1 MSFPFK
7 ASTFTTA
14 LAKAVGATALALT
27 IAWPASAAVD
37 IQEVRSDSGVTA
49 WLVEDYTIPMIAINF
64 AFEGGSIQ
72 DPDGKGGLVNL
83 MSALFDEGAGDL
95 ESNAFQEAL
104 DNAGA
109 EMSFEASTDALYGSM
124 RLLSDNKDE
133 ALDLLA
139 LAVNEPRFDDNP
151 VERMRQQILTGIR
164 ANSRDPQRQGMREF
178 SRMLYGDH
186 PYALER
192 EGTEATIITVTPDD
206 LRAAHGD
213 LLAKS
218 NLHVA
223 VVGAIDAETLKGDL
237 DRIFGDLPDEA
248 QLDDIAHVEP
258 KLGEEVLYEFALP
271 QSTLQLVYPGIE
283 RDDPEFFAAY
293 LMNHILGGGT
303 FSSRLFNEVRE
314 VRGLTYGIGSWLQG
328 REYSNA
334 LAISTSTRADQ
345 VTQALDV
352 IKDQVAKFIEEGPT
366 EEELAKAKTYVVGA
380 YAINNLDSS
389 ASIARTLLE
398 LQRDD
403 LGMDYI
409 ETRVGEIES
418 VTLDQVRASAQRLLT
433 AEPSLLVI
441 GPQAQETDTGNGAA
455 AGEEDTDT
463 SN

>member
-1 MSFPFK
+1 MSFPFNVK
-7 ASTFTTA
+7 TFTGTIVRT
-14 LAKAVGATALALT
+14 LGATAIALT
-27 IAWPASAAVD
+27 VAWPASAAVD
-37 IQEVRSDSGVTA
+37 IQEVRSDAGVTA

-95 ESNAFQEAL
+95 ESNDYQEAL

-109 EMSFEASTDALYGSM
+109 EMSFNATTDALYGSM
-124 RLLSDNKDE
+124 RLLSDNKDD
-133 ALDLLA
+133 ALGLLA
-139 LAVNEPRFDDNP
+139 LAVNEPRFDEDP

-164 ANSRDPQRQGMREF
+164 ASSRDPQRQGMRQF
-178 SRMLYGDH
+178 SRTLYGDH

-192 EGTEATIITVTPDD
+192 EGTEETITNVTPDD

-223 VVGAIDAETLKGDL
+223 VVGAIDAETLKADL

-248 QLDDIAHVEP
+248 QLKDIARVEP

-293 LMNHILGGGT
+293 LMNHIFGGGT

-314 VRGLTYGIGSWLQG
+314 TRGLTYGIGSWLQG

-334 LAISTSTRADQ
+334 LSISTSTRADQ

-352 IKDQVAKFIEEGPT
+352 IKEEVAKFIAEGPT
-366 EEELAKAKTYVVGA
+366 EEELAKAKTYVIGA

-403 LGMDYI
+403 LGIDYI
-409 ETRVGEIES
+409 ETRVDQIES

-441 GPQAQETDTGNGAA
+441 GPKARETETGNGAA
-455 AGEEDTDT
+455 AGEDETDT

>member
-1 MSFPFK
+1 MSFPFNLK
-7 ASTFTTA
+7 TFTGTIVRT
-14 LAKAVGATALALT
+14 LGATAIALT
-27 IAWPASAAVD
+27 VAWPAAAAVD

-64 AFEGGSIQ
+64 AFEGGATQ

-95 ESNAFQEAL
+95 ESNDYQEAL

-109 EMSFEASTDALYGSM
+109 EMSFNATADALYGSM

-133 ALDLLA
+133 ALRLLA
-139 LAVNEPRFDDNP
+139 LAVNEPRFDENP

-164 ANSRDPQRQGMREF
+164 ASSRDPQRQGMRRF
-178 SRMLYGDH
+178 SRTLYGDH

-192 EGTEATIITVTPDD
+192 EGTEETIIAVTPDD

-213 LLAKS
+213 LLAKA

-223 VVGAIDAETLKGDL
+223 VVGAIDAQTLKADL

-248 QLDDIAHVEP
+248 RLKDIARVEP
-258 KLGEEVLYEFALP
+258 RLGEEVLYEFALP

-314 VRGLTYGIGSWLQG
+314 MRGLTYGIGSWLQG
-328 REYSNA
+328 REYSNS

-352 IKDQVAKFIEEGPT
+352 IRQEVAKFIAEGPT
-366 EEELAKAKTYVVGA
+366 EEELAKAKTYVIGA

-403 LGMDYI
+403 LGIDYI
-409 ETRVGEIES
+409 ETRVDQIES
-418 VTLDQVRASAQRLLT
+418 VTLDEVRASAQRLLS

-441 GPQAQETDTGNGAA
+441 GPGARETDTGNDAA
-455 AGEEDTDT
+455 AGEGETDT

>member
-7 ASTFTTA
+7 ASTFTAA

-37 IQEVRSDSGVTA
+37 IQEVRSESGVTA

-95 ESNAFQEAL
+95 ESNEFQEAL

-139 LAVNEPRFDDNP
+139 LAVNEPRFDENP

-164 ANSRDPQRQGMREF
+164 ANSRDPQRQGMQQFARA
-178 SRMLYGDH
+178 LYGDH

-192 EGTEATIITVTPDD
+192 EGTEETITTVTPDD
-206 LRAAHGD
+206 LRAVHGD

-223 VVGAIDAETLKGDL
+223 VVGAIDAETLKADL

-248 QLDDIAHVEP
+248 ELKDIPRVDP

-271 QSTLQLVYPGIE
+271 QSSLQLVYPGIE

-314 VRGLTYGIGSWLQG
+314 VRGLTYGIGSYLQN
-328 REYSNA
+328 RDLSTA
-334 LAISTSTRADQ
+334 MTIATSTRADQ
-345 VTQALDV
+345 VNEALSV
-352 IKDQVAKFIEEGPT
+352 IEDEVQKFIAEGPT
-366 EEELAKAKTYVVGA
+366 EEELAKAKTYVIGA

-403 LGMDYI
+403 LGIDYI
-409 ETRVGEIES
+409 DTRVADIES
-418 VTLDQVRASAQRLLT
+418 VTLDQAKASAQRLLS

-441 GPQAQETDTGNGAA
+441 GPQAKETDTGNGAA
-455 AGEEDTDT
+455 AGEEETDT